1 VRAPACLEAGLVAGV
16 AGGLLGGL
24 PSTVALSIDD
34 LDRSVRAIAHLI
46 PGNSRLRSLW
56 SRRVAGAAVHMG
68 LSVSFGVLY
77 SCGTR
82 RRLDN
87 PSLAAAMAYG
97 AALWAVNI
105 KLLAPKALLEEDRSL
120 TFADHL
126 CYGVVLEL
134 SLRKVAEKRPDGRQR
149 LG

>member
-1 VRAPACLEAGLVAGV
+1 MLAGGA
-16 AGGLLGGL
+16 AGLLGGL

-46 PGNSRLRSLW
+46 PGNRVLRSPW

-68 LSVSFGVLY
+68 LSVGFGVGY
-77 SCGTR
+77 ACGLR
-82 RRLDN
+82 RRLAN

-105 KLLAPKALLEEDRSL
+105 KLLAPEALLEEDRSL

-126 CYGVVLEL
+126 CYAVVLEL
-134 SLRKVAEKRPDGRQR
+134 SLRKLAEKRPDGRQR